1 MMTVTIFSMLFGAVL
16 GLRFKAFIL
25 FPAILAS
32 LALNAGVAAAQG
44 NDLWPTVFAM
54 TLSIL
59 AIQVGFLGGIST
71 LHFIMARRPP
81 LVRAPGT
88 GQPPRP
94 ALPAGG

>member
-1 MMTVTIFSMLFGAVL
+1 MMTITIFSMLFGAVL

-25 FPAILAS
+25 FPAILVS

-44 NDLWPTVFAM
+44 DDLWATVFAM

-59 AIQVGFLGGIST
+59 AMQVGFLGGIST
-71 LHFIMARRPP
+71 RHFIMARRPP
-81 LVRAPGT
+81 LMRAPRAG
-88 GQPPRP
+88 GPPRP